1 MKNKKILT
9 VIITALIAVLSFT
22 VAGCSIANFATC
34 EKMLTNSANTL
45 VYVKTQFDV
54 TDANEKVFMYSE
66 SVEIIDGNAEI
77 VKSTSRLNPS
87 YEFSTIE
94 DNSFVENVDR
104 ASLLNFSFNKKYFKE
119 YSLEKGVFTATVT
132 GYYLDEFLNGA
143 KITIK
148 GDANVVLTFENEILK
163 SAEIAFK
170 LQSGKQV
177 KMTVECKYE
186 ENNQYEKIGNCIIN
200 YRTCFN
206 CVRL

>member
-45 VYVKTQFDV
+45 IYVKTQFDV

-66 SVEIIDGNAEI
+66 SVEIVDGNAEI

-104 ASLLNFSFNKKYFKE
+104 ESLLNFSFNKKYFNE
-119 YSLEKGVFTATVT
+119 YSLENGVFTATVT

-163 SAEIAFK
+163 SAEITFN

-186 ENNQYEKIGNCIIN
+186 END
-200 YRTCFN
+200 
-206 CVRL
+206 